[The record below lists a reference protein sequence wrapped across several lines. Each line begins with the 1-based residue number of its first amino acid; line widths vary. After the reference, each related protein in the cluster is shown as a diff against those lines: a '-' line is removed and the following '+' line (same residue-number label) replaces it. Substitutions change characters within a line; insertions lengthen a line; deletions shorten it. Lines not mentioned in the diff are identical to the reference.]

1 MEYINIITQEE
12 ITTYTQWPAHIVAGA
27 AIIFCFIGLL
37 TLGNTFESCQR
48 CFRWLYHAIACL
60 PLMLFT
66 FALCSIFLQH
76 PTGRYEYTA
85 TLDPEMTLVEF
96 EEFQQSYDNV
106 YYEDGLWHFTDK
118 EIR

>member
-1 MEYINIITQEE
+1 MEHINIITQEE
-12 ITTYTQWPAHIVAGA
+12 ITTYTQWPAHIVAFL
-27 AIIFCFIGLL
+27 AIVFCIVALCVL
-37 TLGNTFESCQR
+37 DNSFESVQK

-66 FALCSIFLQH
+66 FALCSIFLQY

-85 TLDPEMTLVEF
+85 TLDPEMTIVEF
-96 EEFQQSYDNV
+96 EEFQQTYDDV
-106 YYEDGLWHFTDK
+106 YYEDGIWHFEDK